1 MPFFNR
7 QIQENMLTHFAKS
20 TKRNSKTNASETS
33 RSAVEFGGKIGSK
46 EDADSS
52 QFEFDGKIKDDDY
65 VRSSFKFGGK
75 RESKDDISW
84 RNARGWRERIEER
97 KKNRQENRSELF

>member
-20 TKRNSKTNASETS
+20 TKRNSKNNASETS
-33 RSAVEFGGKIGSK
+33 RSNVEFGGKIRSK
-46 EDADSS
+46 ENAES
-52 QFEFDGKIKDDDY
+52 
-65 VRSSFKFGGK
+65 SSFEFGGK

>member
-20 TKRNSKTNASETS
+20 TKRNSKNNASETS
-33 RSAVEFGGKIGSK
+33 RSAVEFGGKRASK
-46 EDADSS
+46 EDAYSS
-52 QFEFDGKIKDDDY
+52 QFEFGGKIKDAA
-65 VRSSFKFGGK
+65 RPSFKFGGI

>member
-20 TKRNSKTNASETS
+20 TKRNSKNNARETS
-33 RSAVEFGGKIGSK
+33 RSAVEFGGKIASK

-52 QFEFDGKIKDDDY
+52 SFE
-65 VRSSFKFGGK
+65 FGGK

-97 KKNRQENRSELF
+97 KKNRQENRSKLF

>member
-1 MPFFNR
+1 
-7 QIQENMLTHFAKS
+7 MLTHFAKS
-20 TKRNSKTNASETS
+20 TKRNSKNNTSETS
-33 RSAVEFGGKIGSK
+33 RSAVEFGAKIRSK
-46 EDADSS
+46 ENAES
-52 QFEFDGKIKDDDY
+52 
-65 VRSSFKFGGK
+65 SSFEFGGK

>member
-20 TKRNSKTNASETS
+20 TKRDSKNNASETS
-33 RSAVEFGGKIGSK
+33 RSAVEFGGKIASK

-52 QFEFDGKIKDDDY
+52 Q
-65 VRSSFKFGGK
+65 FKFGGK

>member
-20 TKRNSKTNASETS
+20 TKRNSKNNASETS
-33 RSAVEFGGKIGSK
+33 RSAVEIGGKIASK

-52 QFEFDGKIKDDDY
+52 SFE
-65 VRSSFKFGGK
+65 FGGK